1 MQDFFGRAKAAP
13 DRVVVVL
20 AEQGRSCTAGALA
33 QQALQMAQWLAAQ
46 GLQPGERFA
55 VLLENRAEILALV
68 LATSGCALAQRVDV
82 DQDGSTPAAPKGKG
96 GKDGGRGGPGKPRG
110 RDADRR
116 R

>member
-68 LATSGCALAQRVDV
+68 LAAREAGVYAAVLSTHLTADEVATSCRTATRA
-82 DQDGSTPAAPKGKG
+82 
-96 GKDGGRGGPGKPRG
+96 
-110 RDADRR
+110 
-116 R
+116 